1 MLAYDTQSGDRLTRS
16 QNADFFIPPIL
27 LSSRPKIEGLGY
39 LPVAPAIR
47 ITNYSVEGTHQGI
60 RVNLSPK
67 VALKWRKEE

>member
-1 MLAYDTQSGDRLTRS
+1 VAVIHTFSWRLYGMRKYKKELEEII
-16 QNADFFIPPIL
+16 QKA
-27 LSSRPKIEGLGY
+27 SSKLDDS
-39 LPVAPAIR
+39 VAPAIR